1 MEVIKVV
8 PRGYCKGV
16 VRAIQIAK
24 QCAVNYPD
32 QRITVLGMLV
42 HNRYVMEALAQLHI
56 HMIDDKTKTRE
67 ELLDEITSGVVIFT
81 AHGIAPQVMEKAR
94 QKGLICI
101 DATCPDVRKTQNM
114 VMEHLACGDE
124 VLYIGK
130 RAHPEAEAICAISP
144 HVHFITP
151 KDPIPR
157 LSGKLFVT
165 NQTTMSI
172 FDIQRQLERIRAQYP
187 DAIISEEI
195 CNATRIRQEAV
206 AKLGDQAIDVL
217 YVVGDRSSNNS
228 NRLAQIAREN
238 GINKVYLIDDVN
250 DIQADQLIRV
260 KKAAVTSGAS
270 TPTYLTNQ
278 VIHYLEQL
286 ETTSEKP
293 IVNINALLD

>member
-24 QCAVNYPD
+24 QCAKDYSD
-32 QRITVLGMLV
+32 QRITILGMLV

-56 HMIDDKTKTRE
+56 HMLDDSTKTRM
-67 ELLDEITSGVVIFT
+67 ELLDEIESGVVIFS
-81 AHGIAPQVMEKAR
+81 AHGIAPQVMEKAKK
-94 QKGLICI
+94 KGLICI
-101 DATCPDVRKTQNM
+101 DATCPDVRKTQEM
-114 VMEHLACGDE
+114 VLAHLSQGYE

-130 RAHPEAEAICAISP
+130 KHHPEAEAVCAISP

-151 KDPIPR
+151 KDPLPQ
-157 LSGKLFVT
+157 LSAKLFVT

-172 FDIQRQLERIRAQYP
+172 FDIRQQLDRIQAQYP

-206 AKLGDQAIDVL
+206 AKLAEQHIDVL

-228 NRLAQIAREN
+228 KRLAQIAKEH
-238 GINKVYLIDDVN
+238 GIKSVYLIDDVN
-250 DIQADQLIRV
+250 DIHPDQRINAN
-260 KKAAVTSGAS
+260 KIAVTSGAS

-278 VIHYLEQL
+278 VIHYLEHME
-286 ETTSEKP
+286 ETIQKP
-293 IVNINALLD
+293 KIHISALLD